1 MFQVSEP
8 DASSK
13 RSSLRSQQVQ
23 TRSLTSLRAWFSK
36 FCKSAGAKMLFDIF
50 ESLVFLVRLSAIRA
64 QGQDWEP
71 WEVTRLRL
79 LIR

>member
-1 MFQVSEP
+1 MLFPCEP
-8 DASSK
+8 GFLSDSRYK
-13 RSSLRSQQVQ
+13 QVQ
-23 TRSLTSLRAWFSK
+23 TRSLISLRAWVSK

-50 ESLVFLVRLSAIRA
+50 ESLVFYIVTLSAIRA

-71 WEVTRLRL
+71 WEGTRLLL